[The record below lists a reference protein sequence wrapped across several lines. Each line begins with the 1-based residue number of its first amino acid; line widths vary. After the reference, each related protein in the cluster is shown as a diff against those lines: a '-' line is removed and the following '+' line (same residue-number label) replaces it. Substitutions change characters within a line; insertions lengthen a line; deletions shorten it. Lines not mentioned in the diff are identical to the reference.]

1 MCTFA
6 CLLSSGME
14 WCVSAV
20 RKIIDNYVVYF
31 EYRDFY

>member
-6 CLLSSGME
+6 RPLCSGVK